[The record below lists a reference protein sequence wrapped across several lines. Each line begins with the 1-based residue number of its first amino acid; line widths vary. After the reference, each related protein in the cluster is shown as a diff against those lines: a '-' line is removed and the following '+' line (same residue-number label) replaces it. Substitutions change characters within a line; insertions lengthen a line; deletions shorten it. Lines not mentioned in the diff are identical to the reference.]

1 MTPVATHSSVGC
13 MKRMFYALALV
24 VAVALIILGVKTSR
38 QDNTSIKSSDSDDS
52 FNAEELQDADEKTPA
67 TN

>member
-1 MTPVATHSSVGC
+1 